1 MRRRVF
7 ITIGLTLL
15 AMILVI
21 AAAARLV
28 LMRNLLDLERRY
40 LERDVDRVRKV
51 VTEDLDSL
59 RRTGRDWS
67 AWDDAYDFVATA
79 SAQFVARN
87 LADEMLADIGVS
99 AILFIDATGRV
110 VYGKAIEPTPS
121 SAPAYAA
128 AIGRYTA
135 DHPAFL
141 ASGSPDVSV
150 AGIASLPQGT
160 TLLAAWPIIDSRRV
174 LPIRGT
180 LVMARL
186 LDAEDVRE
194 IGRRANL
201 SVQRLSI
208 GDPQLPVGLAI
219 DATSIEPLGTD
230 RIAAYGLLAD
240 FDGEPA
246 FAFRI
251 EESADFREQGIIM
264 LVTLITWV
272 LLTGLSV
279 GAAVLTFLER
289 AVLSRLHTL
298 SAGVLAIGT
307 SDEPRRRLAIWGRD
321 EFAYLGAAINGMLDS
336 LEQSTGS
343 LEKLEQRNEAFLGAV
358 PDLFF
363 LVDGGGRIIDAR
375 IPAGLSQLP
384 ASNRLVGVNARDLP
398 AVLSSIEPSFID
410 EGMARI
416 RETLATGVPRRFE
429 FAFGSPP
436 RSWECRTA
444 PSGSDEVLVLVRDVT
459 AERRAEEA
467 QRKEILLKEI
477 HHRVKNNL
485 QVISSL
491 LDLQARAARDEETR
505 RLLAESRGRVRSM
518 ALIHER
524 LYGSG
529 SAAVDF
535 GGYVRDLA
543 THVRHSQAGD
553 SSRVA
558 VAVEIDEVSLD
569 MDVSV
574 PCGLVINELLT
585 NALQHAFPGGDAGRV
600 TVSLHRRPEGS
611 LELRVVDDG
620 VGLPPHVDP
629 DAPGSLGLRIVQI
642 LAAQIRG
649 VLSVERGAVGGRG
662 TAFSLVFPDQKTAA
676 VAAD

>member
-15 AMILVI
+15 AMILII

-51 VTEDLDSL
+51 VAEDLDSL
-59 RRTGRDWS
+59 RRTARDWS
-67 AWDDAYDFVATA
+67 AWDDAYEFMATG
-79 SAQFVARN
+79 SGSFISRN
-87 LADEMLADIGVS
+87 LADEMLADIDVS
-99 AILFIDATGRV
+99 AILFIDAAGRLA
-110 VYGKAIEPTPS
+110 YGKAIEPTP
-121 SAPAYAA
+121 ATAAAYAA

-150 AGIASLPQGT
+150 AGIASLPQGI
-160 TLLAAWPIIDSRRV
+160 TLLAAWPIIDSSRA

-194 IGRRANL
+194 IGRRVNL

-208 GDPQLPVGLAI
+208 GDPQLPAGLAG
-219 DATSIEPLGTD
+219 DAVEIEPLGE
-230 RIAAYGLLAD
+230 RVAAYGLLAD

-251 EESADFREQGIIM
+251 DEPADFREQGIII
-264 LVTLITWV
+264 LLTLIAWV

-279 GAAVLTFLER
+279 GAAVLFFLER

-307 SDEPRRRLAIWGRD
+307 SDEPGRRLAIWGRD

-336 LEQSTGS
+336 LEQSSGS

-375 IPAGLSQLP
+375 IPAGLSKLP
-384 ASNRLVGVNARDLP
+384 ASNRLVGTNARDLP

-410 EGMARI
+410 EGLARI
-416 RETLATGVPRRFE
+416 RETLATGVPQRFE
-429 FAFGSPP
+429 FAFGAPP
-436 RSWECRTA
+436 RTWECRTA

-491 LDLQARAARDEETR
+491 LDLQARAARDDETR

-529 SAAVDF
+529 STAVDF
-535 GGYVRDLA
+535 ADYVRDLA
-543 THVRHSQAGD
+543 THVRHSVAGD

-585 NALQHAFPGGDAGRV
+585 NALRHAFPAGEAGRV
-600 TVSLHRRPEGS
+600 TVSLHRHAEDS

-620 VGLPPHVDP
+620 VGLPPNVDP

-649 VLSVERGAVGGRG
+649 ALSVERGAAGGRG
-662 TAFSLVFPDQKTAA
+662 TAFSLVFPDPKAA
-676 VAAD
+676 APAAG